1 MMATTTSPSAAAVVM
16 TPPPINESKPAII
29 KAAARGDLDA
39 VKRIVEAAAS
49 ISIVE
54 KNKTMNKAP
63 IWTEIF
69 PVEKNNVIRSSRD
82 GESDN
87 NIQTTT
93 IAQTQ
98 EWYDVTATTVAAIRG
113 HHHVLQYL
121 LEEGADP
128 TLKGCPKDVIQDDDD
143 DPFVA
148 DQKELHV
155 NAFDVS
161 KDLYKKI
168 RSCRRSHDLLTVCKP
183 YWRRCYYSSSN
194 ASKCKRE
201 TFTNIPLCELSQLK
215 DVIRRVPPISQYP
228 LKCAYYNESLV
239 DTMPTFAIV
248 GQKRKEPMGVMNQQ
262 LQQQQQQLQPLYGG
276 GRLRRCFICNQAK
289 NETSFSKNQKKK
301 GPEATCISCVASAS
315 IQVAAE
321 EKAKEAVRPLPQAQL
336 VHVPQHRS
344 LPSVAPFPRQGD
356 IAGRDHQQ
364 RLDEGY

>member
-1 MMATTTSPSAAAVVM
+1 M
-16 TPPPINESKPAII
+16 E
-29 KAAARGDLDA
+29 
-39 VKRIVEAAAS
+39 
-49 ISIVE
+49 
-54 KNKTMNKAP
+54 
-63 IWTEIF
+63 
-69 PVEKNNVIRSSRD
+69 NNDISSRD
-82 GESDN
+82 GNSD

-93 IAQTQ
+93 IIQ
-98 EWYDVTATTVAAIRG
+98 EWFDVTATTMAAMRG
-113 HHHVLQYL
+113 HHRVLQYL

-128 TLKGCPKDVIQDDDD
+128 TLKGCPKDAIQNNDD
-143 DPFVA
+143 DPVVA
-148 DQKELHV
+148 DQKELHM

-215 DVIRRVPPISQYP
+215 DTIRRVPPISQYP
-228 LKCAYYNESLV
+228 LKCADYDESLV

-248 GQKRKEPMGVMNQQ
+248 GQKRKEAMGFMIQQ
-262 LQQQQQQLQPLYGG
+262 LQQQQQLEPLYGG

-301 GPEATCISCVASAS
+301 GPEASCISCVATAN

-321 EKAKEAVRPLPQAQL
+321 EKAKEVVQLLPQTQAQL
-336 VHVPQHRS
+336 VHVPQHKS
-344 LPSVAPFPRQGD
+344 LPNVAPSPRHGD
-356 IAGRDHQQ
+356 IAARDHQQ
-364 RLDEGY
+364 FLDEGY